1 MEKLQILDTDRIDM
15 LFGGDLSMV
24 QEIYSIA
31 SDDFPVVADRLFEA
45 LTANDLE
52 AAAGFAHTL
61 KGSISNVGGERASRI
76 ADKIQQAAM
85 QQDLSAV
92 PRSIRCSGPRWNRS
106 SQHSRVTRDWRID
119 AGPYSR

>member
-31 SDDFPVVADRLFEA
+31 SDDFPVTADRLFEA

-85 QQDLSAV
+85 QQDLSACTTLYPV
-92 PRSIRCSGPRWNRS
+92 FRTEMESFLSTLKSYSGLE
-106 SQHSRVTRDWRID
+106 D
-119 AGPYSR
+119 

>member
-52 AAAGFAHTL
+52 AAAGFAHTSR
-61 KGSISNVGGERASRI
+61 GVYPMWGESVRAVSPTRSSRLPCSRI
-76 ADKIQQAAM
+76 
-85 QQDLSAV
+85 
-92 PRSIRCSGPRWNRS
+92 
-106 SQHSRVTRDWRID
+106 
-119 AGPYSR
+119 